1 MTMTTQVKR
10 RGMTWD
16 ISILRNRTTRL
27 LIYALLIAW
36 ALVNFLPL
44 AWVALAGFKNDVEI
58 FQQPFA
64 LPQQWK
70 FENYEY
76 AYEAAHLG
84 QYLGNSAVFSA
95 GVTALSLALA
105 TLCAYP
111 FSRFNFRLKGVLWAF
126 LMAMF
131 LLPGSMR
138 AIPLIVFLMKV
149 GLYGTMPAIIIAYAT
164 GGIPFSTFFLRAFME
179 STIPREL
186 EEAAVMDGANML
198 QVFSRIIIPLSTP
211 ALATLGI
218 FTFLGAWNELFFV
231 LLLSRDVDT
240 YTIPAGIATLSGA
253 RITQHAY
260 IAAAFTISLL
270 PVLIVFILAQ
280 RYVVKGMTAGA
291 VRGV

>member
-1 MTMTTQVKR
+1 MTTLAKR

-84 QYLGNSAVFSA
+84 QYLGNSAVFSV
-95 GVTALSLALA
+95 GVTALSLTLA

-111 FSRFNFRLKGVLWAF
+111 FSRFNFRLKGVLWVF

-149 GLYGTMPAIIIAYAT
+149 GLYGTMPAIIVAYAT

-198 QVFSRIIIPLSTP
+198 HVFSRIIVPLSTP

-280 RYVVKGMTAGA
+280 RYVVKGMTTGA

>member
-1 MTMTTQVKR
+1 MTTLAKR

-27 LIYALLIAW
+27 LIYALLIGW

-84 QYLGNSAVFSA
+84 QYLGNSAVFSV
-95 GVTALSLALA
+95 GVTALSLTLA

-111 FSRFNFRLKGVLWAF
+111 FSRFNFRLKGVLWVF

-198 QVFSRIIIPLSTP
+198 HVFSRIIVPLSTP